1 MSRRLKSLESELGI
15 TIHRLDTYTL
25 TFLGTIF
32 PRLFGLTNTTDAALA
47 DIQAGLISPA
57 EGETYLYWDI
67 IHPTSVVHETI
78 AQLRVQK
85 SRISMSV
92 AYYFT
97 ASAAIVPISPANV
110 LTLPLP
116 SG

>member
-15 TIHRLDTYTL
+15 TIHPLDTYTL

-78 AQLRVQK
+78 A
-85 SRISMSV
+85 
-92 AYYFT
+92 T
-97 ASAAIVPISPANV
+97 AAIRV
-110 LTLPLP
+110 LAE
-116 SG
+116 